1 MEGAT
6 ILGRQIRWRV
16 GTVVDL
22 HDETATARTLTVE
35 VPEWPGHLAGQRVEV
50 RLTAADGYSAVRSYS
65 IASAPN
71 SEGRVQIT
79 VERLPNDE
87 VSPYLTQ
94 VIGYGDH
101 LELRGPI
108 GGWFVWRPEQT
119 EPIQLIAGG
128 SGIVPLTAMI
138 RSRMAAG
145 RKSQFRLLYSVCE
158 PEAVFYKK
166 ELRALAVNDF
176 GVDITYVY
184 TRKVPLGWPRPAGRI
199 DAMLIATATWPFALA
214 PTCYVCGPTLFVES
228 VNEFLTASGHDRNR
242 IKTERFGATGG
253 STERR

>member
-1 MEGAT
+1 M
-6 ILGRQIRWRV
+6 WRV

-79 VERLPNDE
+79 VERLPNGE

-108 GGWFVWRPEQT
+108 GGWFIWRPEQT

-128 SGIVPLTAMI
+128 SGIVPLMAMI

-145 RKSQFRLLYSVCE
+145 KESQFRLLYSVRE

-166 ELRALAVNDF
+166 ELKALGENDP
-176 GVDITYVY
+176 GVDITYAY
-184 TRKVPLGWPRPAGRI
+184 TRKVPMGWPRPAGRI
-199 DAMLIATATWPFALA
+199 DAVLIATRTWPFGLA
-214 PTCYVCGPTLFVES
+214 STGYVCGPTSFVEN
-228 VNEFLTASGHDRNR
+228 VTELLTLSGYDRNR
-242 IKTERFGATGG
+242 IRTERFGATGSG
-253 STERR
+253 NERA